1 MLKGTICLSMY
12 LSTVQTAPIPSSNNR
27 WILDVTLNWV
37 CLCPQY
43 EFLPRTKL
51 ELSILIVKNQQNL
64 NVKEQLDTWLWFLV
78 GRLTYTKVNNTQQ
91 DLIHILQSSP
101 QVFGSLF
108 PLAIHLSFCLAT
120 TNVSRFQGH
129 DCQLSLFVYTS
140 IYPSIYCLSIYLSI
154 HPLRENNPPI
164 YLLKEN
170 NKMIK

>member
-1 MLKGTICLSMY
+1 MNVKRDY
-12 LSTVQTAPIPSSNNR
+12 LSIYVSIYSTDFSHSNNR

-101 QVFGSLF
+101 QAFGSLF
-108 PLAIHLSFCLAT
+108 PLAIYLSFCLAT

-140 IYPSIYCLSIYLSI
+140 IYCLSIYLSI

-164 YLLKEN
+164 YLLREN